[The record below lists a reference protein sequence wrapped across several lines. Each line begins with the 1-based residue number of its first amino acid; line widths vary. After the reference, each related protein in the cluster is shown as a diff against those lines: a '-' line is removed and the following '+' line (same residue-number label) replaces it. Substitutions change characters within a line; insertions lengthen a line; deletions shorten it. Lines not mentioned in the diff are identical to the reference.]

1 VLFHLIY
8 GLHKFASAEIIASTA
23 SIEHDFSVVRN
34 AINDLQSASAD
45 LDDEKKEAEMCF
57 RNLLRKLHRRRSCRR
72 RKFRRIVDWIKWLF
86 SACRHHRHQHYHFGP
101 DCWTDVA
108 FGMAKIVVPDVHER
122 HHGSPEFPAHDLIKA
137 AKRVRRVN
145 QKLAAFERGF
155 ISKEGIRNREWYKHL
170 GVAPGLW
177 LGESSL

>member
-1 VLFHLIY
+1 MMRKKRPRCVSEIFYAGYIDVDLVDAVNSDESLIGSSGFSPRVVTTDTSTTILVPIVGPMSHL
-8 GLHKFASAEIIASTA
+8 AW
-23 SIEHDFSVVRN
+23 
-34 AINDLQSASAD
+34 
-45 LDDEKKEAEMCF
+45 
-57 RNLLRKLHRRRSCRR
+57 LRSWYPTY
-72 RKFRRIVDWIKWLF
+72 I
-86 SACRHHRHQHYHFGP
+86 
-101 DCWTDVA
+101 
-108 FGMAKIVVPDVHER
+108 
-122 HHGSPEFPAHDLIKA
+122 GSPEFPAHDLIKA